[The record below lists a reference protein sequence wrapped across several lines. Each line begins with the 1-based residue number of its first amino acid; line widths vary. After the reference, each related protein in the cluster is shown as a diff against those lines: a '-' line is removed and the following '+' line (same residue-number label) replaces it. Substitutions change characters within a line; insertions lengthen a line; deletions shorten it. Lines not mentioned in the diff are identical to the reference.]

1 MIKLLGPNNDLRT
14 EDGVIT
20 KWGCLVALISIV
32 FGIICFLIGRAIY
45 GKCVHKS

>member
-1 MIKLLGPNNDLRT
+1 MIKLSGPNNDLRT

-20 KWGCLVALISIV
+20 KLGYLVAIISTV

-45 GKCVHKS
+45 GKCVDK